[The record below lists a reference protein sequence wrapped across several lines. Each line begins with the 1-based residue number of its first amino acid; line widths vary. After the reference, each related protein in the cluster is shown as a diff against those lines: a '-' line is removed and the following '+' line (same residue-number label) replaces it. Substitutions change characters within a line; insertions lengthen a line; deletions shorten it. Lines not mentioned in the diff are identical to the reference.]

1 MHILHIFPSFVKYIV
16 EHYYP
21 SDSDVCKDTELQE
34 WINEI
39 FTHGVLGN
47 KLSGK

>member
-1 MHILHIFPSFVKYIV
+1 MHILYIFTSFVKYIV
-16 EHYYP
+16 EYYYP
-21 SDSDVCKDTELQE
+21 SDSDVCKDGELQE

-39 FTHGVLGN
+39 FTHGFLGN